1 MSLDWRCEMRTN
13 LELFQD
19 FMDYEIRDAERA
31 KGDRVYS
38 HAAEYFC
45 DAMTGT
51 LHKTP
56 EEYREWLIAL
66 MEAFRDARMDTIGT
80 LLYTTVYQDII
91 KDYETGKLEFL
102 DYEN

>member
-1 MSLDWRCEMRTN
+1 MRTN
-13 LELFQD
+13 LEIFQD
-19 FMDYEIRDAERA
+19 FMDHEIRSAERT
-31 KGDRVYS
+31 KGNRVYN

-51 LHKTP
+51 CHKSA

-66 MEAFRDARMDTIGT
+66 MEAFRDARMDTIGN
-80 LLYTTVYQDII
+80 LLYTTVYKDVI
-91 KDYETGKLEFL
+91 KSYENEQLEFL